1 MLRIGI
7 NCCAGRRCQ
16 RQEKQGTENPVHRT
30 LSVRYYLTDSVR
42 RKRSFISNKLKTGLK
57 NYGGIRGSVS
67 AKHNRQSVIIPG
79 LSQSRGTDSYQVV
92 IFNNKYNEVVPAP
105 VAVVRDRRHQQKT
118 QGNFS
123 TAHPAR
129 SDITFRLIPCFS
141 ASIKRTSA
149 PCFIPEICRMM
160 HDPVY

>member
-1 MLRIGI
+1 
-7 NCCAGRRCQ
+7 RRCQ

-105 VAVVRDRRHQQKT
+105 VAVVRDRRHQQKHRGIFQLHIQHAQT
-118 QGNFS
+118 L
-123 TAHPAR
+123 P
-129 SDITFRLIPCFS
+129 SD
-141 ASIKRTSA
+141 
-149 PCFIPEICRMM
+149 
-160 HDPVY
+160 

>member
-7 NCCAGRRCQ
+7 KLLCRQTLPAAGKTGNR
-16 RQEKQGTENPVHRT
+16 KSGTSYT
-30 LSVRYYLTDSVR
+30 SVRYYLTDSVR

-92 IFNNKYNEVVPAP
+92 IFNISIMRLSRHRWQWFEIDVINKNTGEFFNCTSSTLRHYLQTDTMFLSINKEDICP
-105 VAVVRDRRHQQKT
+105 VSSRR
-118 QGNFS
+118 FV
-123 TAHPAR
+123 A
-129 SDITFRLIPCFS
+129 
-141 ASIKRTSA
+141 
-149 PCFIPEICRMM
+149 
-160 HDPVY
+160 

>member
-1 MLRIGI
+1 ENRYKLLCRQTLPA
-7 NCCAGRRCQ
+7 AGKTGNR
-16 RQEKQGTENPVHRT
+16 KSGTSYT
-30 LSVRYYLTDSVR
+30 SVRYYLTDSVR

-105 VAVVRDRRHQQKT
+105 VAVVRDRRHQQKHRGIFQLHIQHAQT
-118 QGNFS
+118 L
-123 TAHPAR
+123 P
-129 SDITFRLIPCFS
+129 SD
-141 ASIKRTSA
+141 
-149 PCFIPEICRMM
+149 
-160 HDPVY
+160 